1 MIRRIKN
8 LHKAIDEPMGD
19 LSTFRALPNSGLEQI
34 DPFLL
39 LNHHGPQ
46 YYPPNNN
53 GLPFGPHPHRGFETV
68 TFIIQ
73 GDVLHSDSTG
83 GKSIVKSGGVQW
95 MTAGSGL
102 IHAEVSSDEFK
113 MKGGTE
119 EVIQIWVNLP
129 AKLKMSPPKY
139 IGLNKDNI
147 PSLKSD
153 NGNVIVN
160 LVSGKFNDIKG
171 PVDSLTDIFI
181 CSFEFVKDARFST
194 NVDASHNI
202 LLYIVKG
209 KIIVNNEIAP
219 QLNLVEFDNKGEEI
233 TMKAQEDSIVIFGY
247 AKPLNEPVVSYG
259 PFVMNTQAEIKQA
272 MIDYQ
277 TGKFG

>member
-1 MIRRIKN
+1 MLRTIKN
-8 LHKAIDEPMGD
+8 IHKAIDEPMGD
-19 LSTFRALPNSGLEQI
+19 LSTYRALPNKGLEQM

-46 YYPPNNN
+46 YYLPNNN

-68 TFIIQ
+68 TFILQ
-73 GDVLHSDSTG
+73 GDVMHTDSSG
-83 GKSIVKSGGVQW
+83 GKSIIKSGGVQW

-129 AKLKMSPPKY
+129 AKHKMTPPKY
-139 IGLNKDNI
+139 IGLNKEEI
-147 PSLKSD
+147 PSLKPD
-153 NGNVIVN
+153 NGNVTLN
-160 LVSGKFNDIKG
+160 LISGKWNDVEG
-171 PVDSLTDIFI
+171 TVDSLNDIFI
-181 CSFEFVKDARFST
+181 SSIDIKKDGRLNI
-194 NVDASHNI
+194 NVEPQRNI
-202 LLYIVKG
+202 LFYVVNGKVK
-209 KIIVNNEIAP
+209 VNNEAAS
-219 QLNLVEFDNKGEEI
+219 QLNLVEFSNDGEEI
-233 TMKAQEDSIVIFGY
+233 IIEGLEDSVIIFGY
-247 AKPLNEPVVSYG
+247 ALPFNEPVVSYG

-277 TGKFG
+277 EGRMG